1 MAHKSRQYKIDQRN
15 YRKHSQKNLAMIER
29 SLAEN
34 GFIGHVVE
42 YDDNGGQDLPVYL
55 VEYDP
60 EFYDSTDDA
69 LDWYDEDELE
79 VLN

>member
-1 MAHKSRQYKIDQRN
+1 MIKQYSEVKV
-15 YRKHSQKNLAMIER
+15 KK
-29 SLAEN
+29 N

-60 EFYDSTDDA
+60 EFYATTDDA
-69 LDWYDEDELE
+69 LDWFEEDELE
-79 VLN
+79 VLS

>member
-1 MAHKSRQYKIDQRN
+1 MIKQYSEVKV
-15 YRKHSQKNLAMIER
+15 KK
-29 SLAEN
+29 N

>member
-1 MAHKSRQYKIDQRN
+1 
-15 YRKHSQKNLAMIER
+15 MIKEY
-29 SLAEN
+29 SEVKVKKN

-42 YDDNGGQDLPVYL
+42 YDDNGGQGLPVYL

-60 EFYDSTDDA
+60 EFYDDPGDA

-79 VLN
+79 VLS